1 MFTLHNG
8 DCLEYLASLGEVD
21 ALISDVP
28 YGLKGEEPFEVA
40 LKAIKM
46 TKYKVA
52 AIITDWRN
60 SSLMAEF
67 PDKVGELIWEY
78 GWISGGRTKA
88 KFGVLPTHNT
98 IHLLGDIK
106 RLHFTEGTIIK
117 RQPGFS
123 SPRQTS
129 YAKKTGHP
137 YEKPVPLMRYLI
149 DRMDCQTIVDPFMG
163 SGATI
168 KAAEMAGRDSI
179 GIEKEKAYFNM
190 AVLRLQSPTPSNN
203 RLHLTG
209 GESPANLSLFPAEST
224 PPAKLPAK
232 SPRR

>member
-8 DCLEYLASLGEVD
+8 DCLEYLASLGEID

-40 LKAIKM
+40 LKAIRM

-60 SSLMAEF
+60 SSLMSEF

-78 GWISGGRTKA
+78 GWISGGRTRA

-98 IHLLGDIK
+98 IHLLGDITK
-106 RLHFTEGTIIK
+106 LHFTEGTIIK

-149 DRMDCQTIVDPFMG
+149 DRMDIKSIVDPFMG
-163 SGATI
+163 TGATGI
-168 KAAEMAGRDSI
+168 AAVQAGKDFF
-179 GIEKEKAYFNM
+179 GYEKETGYF
-190 AVLRLQSPTPSNN
+190 
-203 RLHLTG
+203 
-209 GESPANLSLFPAEST
+209 EI
-224 PPAKLPAK
+224 AKERIEHALL
-232 SPRR
+232 